1 MIFFLIGL
9 VLILIALIISV
20 LVFCFIKIRKQR
32 IDYSALIVEEA
43 LCETDIVPK
52 EMIKVNKHLIL
63 VLNKKET
70 KLVAIKNFNPKQP
83 TGFELV
89 EIPVR
94 SIKSIE
100 KIASSIVLKYKL
112 QGEENSLVIN
122 PINKQIINFIHKIFE
137 KTCLSI
143 IQSNVREYDFD
154 FCSASDFECT
164 YLWAYSKAK
173 AIFACLD
180 LKNKFQ
186 TAYFKFTKVNAT
198 IDTKYNYLEIPYKG
212 MMQQLFVYNQD
223 FLNAL
228 LESVLDYIKE
238 KTITILP
245 NKFYYDKYLNI
256 IYLTNGLIS
265 YVSVLLNE
273 VEEVYYSKN
282 KIYFTVKNSDRIIN
296 FLCDEDYIQEFSEF
310 IIGYNLRQLAINFNY
325 KSDKL
330 INTTHNT
337 KLIVDY
343 SRYRIIYCANVDT
356 LSKFSYIVLSFSNIR
371 EARVEGKNKTPFV
384 RIITNK
390 NEAID
395 ISCNKYEIAAYSA
408 GLINKIKTQRFLT

>member
-1 MIFFLIGL
+1 MLVIGGKLQRKMIFFLIGL
-9 VLILIALIISV
+9 VLILIIALSI
-20 LVFCFIKIRKQR
+20 FCYLKIRKQKA
-32 IDYSALIVEEA
+32 DYTTLIIEEA
-43 LCETDIVPK
+43 LSKTDVVPK
-52 EMIKVNKHLIL
+52 EMVKVNKHLVL

-83 TGFELV
+83 TGYELI

-94 SIKSIE
+94 AMKSIE

-112 QGEENSLVIN
+112 QGEENSLLIN
-122 PINKQIINFIHKIFE
+122 PINKQIIDFIHKIFE
-137 KTCLSI
+137 KTCLNI

-154 FCSASDFECT
+154 FCSASDFECN
-164 YLWAYSKAK
+164 YIWAYSKAK

-186 TAYFKFTKVNAT
+186 TAYFKFTKVSTT

-212 MMQQLFVYNQD
+212 MMQQLFVYNPD
-223 FLNAL
+223 FLNTL

-256 IYLTNGLIS
+256 VYLTNGITS

-282 KIYFTVKNSDRIIN
+282 KIYFTLKKSDRIVN

-310 IIGYNLRQLAINFNY
+310 IIGYNLRQLAINFDY
-325 KSDKL
+325 KTDKL

-337 KLIVDY
+337 KLIIDY

-371 EARVEGKNKTPFV
+371 EARVEGKNKTPCV

-395 ISCNKYEIAAYSA
+395 ISCNKYEIAA
-408 GLINKIKTQRFLT
+408 

>member
-1 MIFFLIGL
+1 M
-9 VLILIALIISV
+9 
-20 LVFCFIKIRKQR
+20 
-32 IDYSALIVEEA
+32 
-43 LCETDIVPK
+43 
-52 EMIKVNKHLIL
+52 
-63 VLNKKET
+63 
-70 KLVAIKNFNPKQP
+70 
-83 TGFELV
+83 
-89 EIPVR
+89 
-94 SIKSIE
+94 
-100 KIASSIVLKYKL
+100 
-112 QGEENSLVIN
+112 
-122 PINKQIINFIHKIFE
+122 
-137 KTCLSI
+137 
-143 IQSNVREYDFD
+143 
-154 FCSASDFECT
+154 
-164 YLWAYSKAK
+164 
-173 AIFACLD
+173 
-180 LKNKFQ
+180 
-186 TAYFKFTKVNAT
+186 
-198 IDTKYNYLEIPYKG
+198 
-212 MMQQLFVYNQD
+212 
-223 FLNAL
+223 
-228 LESVLDYIKE
+228 
-238 KTITILP
+238 
-245 NKFYYDKYLNI
+245 
-256 IYLTNGLIS
+256 
-265 YVSVLLNE
+265 LLNE

-384 RIITNK
+384 RIITNR